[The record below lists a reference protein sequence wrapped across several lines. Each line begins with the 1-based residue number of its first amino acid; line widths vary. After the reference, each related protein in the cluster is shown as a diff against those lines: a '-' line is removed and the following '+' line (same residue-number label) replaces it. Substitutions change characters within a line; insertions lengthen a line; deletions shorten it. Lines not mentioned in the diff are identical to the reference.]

1 MIEKTPMNRK
11 RITYWRIYTALV
23 FVLIVIT
30 FTPLNIPQGI
40 YRPTVLGI
48 PYTLWVSG
56 LITIVLVFLTYLGS
70 KVHPGK
76 DEEEEQV

>member
-1 MIEKTPMNRK
+1 MNRK
-11 RITYWRIYTALV
+11 KTVFWRIFVALV

-30 FTPLNIPQGI
+30 FTPLIIPQGI
-40 YRPTVLGI
+40 YKPTVLGI
-48 PYTLWVSG
+48 PYTLWVSF
-56 LITIVLVFLTYLGS
+56 LITIVLVLLTYLGS